1 MTEATHTKKLSG
13 IPPGR
18 CSSHISQENSPMAK
32 TKAKV
37 RFPRGSMGAL
47 PFVSTDDRSALV
59 SFWAVTSSGDY
70 DKDHELGTKVL
81 RAVS

>member
-1 MTEATHTKKLSG
+1 MTEATHTKKLSS
-13 IPPGR
+13 IPPGLFLTYQPGEFT
-18 CSSHISQENSPMAK
+18 HGQNQ
-32 TKAKV
+32 AKV